1 MCIDVHNF
9 QNRKDYIE
17 CFISDYSQALL
28 GQRNMTI
35 KQARGFIMLFAHRAD
50 KEKLL
55 NIINDADRIDSFCEI
70 FKQENQKKQI
80 E

>member
-1 MCIDVHNF
+1 MCIDIHNF

-17 CFISDYSQALL
+17 CFISDYSQAIL
-28 GQRNMTI
+28 GQCSNMNI

-70 FKQENQKKQI
+70 FKQENQNK
-80 E
+80 